1 MRLVLLGPPGAGK
14 GTQAKK
20 IIEDWNLVHIST
32 GDIFRANIKNET
44 ELGKKVK
51 AYLDEGKLV
60 PDELTIALIWD
71 RLDQD
76 DAKNGYILDG
86 FPRTLAQAKAL
97 EEGLEERGQ
106 NLDGA
111 LALEVPFDVL
121 VPRLAGR
128 RVCPQCG
135 ASFHIKDQPP
145 KEDGICDLCGHEL
158 IQRDDDKEAT
168 VAQRIQV
175 YEDSTAPLIQFYK
188 ERGKLLEVDGDQA
201 VSKVTEDVRK
211 VLKQIQ

>member
-20 IIEDWNLVHIST
+20 IIKDWEVVHIST
-32 GDIFRANIKNET
+32 GDLFRANIKNET

-51 AYLDEGKLV
+51 AYLDRGQLV
-60 PDELTIALIWD
+60 PDELTIALLWD
-71 RLDQD
+71 RLDRD
-76 DAKNGYILDG
+76 DTRKGYILDG

-97 EEGLEERGQ
+97 DEGLKERGQ
-106 NLDGA
+106 ALDGA

-121 VPRLAGR
+121 VPRLSGR
-128 RVCPQCG
+128 RVCPECG

-145 KEDGICDLCGHEL
+145 KKEGVCDFCGHEL
-158 IQRDDDKEAT
+158 IHRDDDQEST

-175 YEDSTAPLIQFYK
+175 YENATAPLLHFYK
-188 ERGKLLEVDGDQA
+188 DQGKLIEVDGNQPVDRVA
-201 VSKVTEDVRK
+201 EDVHQALQK
-211 VLKQIQ
+211 IQ